1 MTSAH
6 IAVVGSLN
14 MDLVW
19 RVQRLPLAGETML
32 ASAFSHVPG
41 GKGANQAVAAAR
53 MGARVTL
60 AGRVGHDA
68 FGASLRAGLA
78 ADDIDLQHLQVS
90 DGQLTG
96 VAGIQ
101 VDDEGRN
108 CIVVAP
114 GANAALTPADI
125 DAAAASLRAADAL
138 LCQLEV
144 PLVTVAHAIAVCAAD
159 GVRTLLNPS
168 PVQALPA
175 DLLARVTGLVLNE
188 VEAASLCG
196 MSVVDV
202 ATALRAARSLRAM
215 GPQLLV
221 LTMGRQGVCV
231 AQEKSAVHLPAISVT
246 AVDTTA
252 AGDTFAG
259 AFAVYWAEGA
269 GALEAAQQAQYAA
282 ALAVT
287 RPGAQPSIPWR
298 VEAQAFAQ
306 GTQAANIEE

>member
-1 MTSAH
+1 MTAAH

-19 RVQRLPLAGETML
+19 RVQTLPQAGETVA
-32 ASAFSHVPG
+32 ASAFSYIPG

-53 MGARVTL
+53 MGGRVTF
-60 AGRVGHDA
+60 AGRVGNDA

-78 ADDIDLQHLQVS
+78 ADGIALQHLQVS
-90 DGQLTG
+90 AELPTG
-96 VAGIQ
+96 VAGIH
-101 VDDEGRN
+101 VDDQGRN

-114 GANAALTPADI
+114 GANAAVLPADI
-125 DAAAASLRAADAL
+125 DSAAASLCAANVL

-144 PLVTVAHAIAVCAAD
+144 PLATVAHAIDVCAAA

-168 PVQALPA
+168 PLQALPA
-175 DLLARVTGLVLNE
+175 HLLAKVQGLVLNE

-196 MSVVDV
+196 LPIAGVSDAM
-202 ATALRAARSLRAM
+202 RAARHLHAL
-215 GPQLLV
+215 GPGLVV
-221 LTMGRQGVCV
+221 LTLGEQGVCV
-231 AQEKSAVHLPAISVT
+231 AAGQSPVVHLPAVKVA

-269 GALEAAQQAQYAA
+269 SAVEAAEQAQYAA

-287 RPGAQPSIPWR
+287 RPGAQPSIPR
-298 VEAQAFAQ
+298 RAEAQAFAARY
-306 GTQAANIEE
+306 GEWPKP

>member
-1 MTSAH
+1 MTQPH
-6 IAVVGSLN
+6 VAVVGSLN

-19 RVQRLPLAGETML
+19 RVQTLPQAGETTS

-53 MGARVTL
+53 MGARVSL
-60 AGRVGHDA
+60 VGRVGADA

-78 ADDIDLQHLQVS
+78 AEGMDLQHLHTS
-90 DGQLTG
+90 TELPTG

-101 VDDEGRN
+101 VDAQGRN

-114 GANAALTPADI
+114 GANAALSPTDI
-125 DAAAASLRAADAL
+125 DDAAASLRSADVL

-144 PLVTVAHAIAVCAAD
+144 PLATVTQAITLCAAA

-168 PVQALPA
+168 PCQTLPA
-175 DLLARVTGLVLNE
+175 DLLAGVTGLLLNE
-188 VEAASLCG
+188 VEAAQLCG
-196 MSVVDV
+196 TPVADV
-202 ATALRAARSLRAM
+202 ASALQAARQLQTM
-215 GPQLLV
+215 GPSLIV
-221 LTMGRQGVCV
+221 LTLGAHGVCI
-231 AQEKSAVHLPAISVT
+231 AEGALAVHLPAVQVT

-259 AFAVYWAEGA
+259 AFALHWAQGGSA
-269 GALEAAQQAQYAA
+269 TEAARQAQYAA

-287 RPGAQPSIPWR
+287 RPGAQPSIPR
-298 VEAQAFAQ
+298 HAEVQAFALRY
-306 GTQAANIEE
+306 A